1 MDTDFPR
8 GQLRLLFIERF
19 ASSSRRRTS
28 SSAAAPPPPPPPPHK
43 PATRRKFQIPSSV
56 LGIPSSVLGIPYS
69 VFRIPY
75 SVFRRLTKEKADE
88 PGMFSTC
95 FPPGWFQP
103 SSSFFSRSKSVVL
116 KHPAWKGK
124 ERRCL
129 RFMKA
134 VGHTRQR
141 QCFTEPIETS
151 RRCGAEAGQDG

>member
-43 PATRRKFQIPSSV
+43 PATRRKFLIPSSV

-88 PGMFSTC
+88 PGMFSTS
-95 FPPGWFQP
+95 FPRPGGFNHRVA
-103 SSSFFSRSKSVVL
+103 FSVVPRAL
-116 KHPAWKGK
+116 
-124 ERRCL
+124 C
-129 RFMKA
+129 
-134 VGHTRQR
+134 
-141 QCFTEPIETS
+141 
-151 RRCGAEAGQDG
+151 

>member
-43 PATRRKFQIPSSV
+43 PATRRKFLIPSSV

-75 SVFRRLTKEKADE
+75 SVFRIPQVNEREGRRTWDVQYVLPTRVV
-88 PGMFSTC
+88 ST
-95 FPPGWFQP
+95 
-103 SSSFFSRSKSVVL
+103 
-116 KHPAWKGK
+116 
-124 ERRCL
+124 
-129 RFMKA
+129 
-134 VGHTRQR
+134 
-141 QCFTEPIETS
+141 IE
-151 RRCGAEAGQDG
+151 